1 MGAHGGSGGNIIVK
15 TDGEASIVAL
25 REALAKYH
33 GGVVTPETPPTGES
47 QAHGSA
53 EENGRRLRGMIK
65 VYLNQLEE
73 RASVKL
79 QATDPIL
86 QWLIR
91 WAAMAYSRFKLG
103 EDGRTAYERQKG
115 RRCCLEVVPFGELVR
130 YKQLGETSQE
140 RKSLETIWFEGVWL
154 GHARGSSEA
163 LVGTAEGVVRAWTIR
178 RLPEAERWDAESI
191 TEMQGTPAQP
201 NPTAPG
207 LHIPIAINIDQ
218 GGNSSGAPVETAQRK
233 EEQTARRVYLKQ
245 TDFEQHGYSG
255 DCEGCARL
263 QAGMGPR
270 PHSEACRTRLEEEL
284 GKGSGGNRRWQA
296 AQDRQLAR
304 SATNAAL
311 EEMREKK
318 RRLDKSENAQVPN
331 DDPVEKATADPVE
344 PSSSKD
350 HIKRRPVEQT
360 SEEEDDNDD
369 YDDKSRDKS
378 KSKKIRRSTPTG
390 QKRKDLDVEVKE
402 FQAKAKSKSTIPSGE
417 KRTVASDV
425 ARSPG
430 KAKIAEATG
439 ETRKVESD
447 VEDLVLQGSP
457 MRTKLQEDEDM
468 VDRLNTISS
477 QSAIHVLQLHE
488 GSKLTEDQEKHNIHT
503 MDLGDL
509 NIDELDNREKVATW
523 VREMKPACI
532 IGSSKGKSRD
542 HISWCCS
549 LYKLQVGEG
558 RMFVHEHGMGSPDK
572 CLREVGKCLDFALVR

>member
-1 MGAHGGSGGNIIVK
+1 MK

-53 EENGRRLRGMIK
+53 EENGRRLRGQIK
-65 VYLNQLEE
+65 VFLSQIEE

-91 WAAMAYSRFKLG
+91 WAAMAYSRYKVG

-115 RRCCLEVVPFGELVR
+115 RRCNLEVVPFGELVR
-130 YKQLGETSQE
+130 YKQLGETSAE
-140 RKSLETIWFEGVWL
+140 RKSLDTTWFEGVWL

-218 GGNSSGAPVETAQRK
+218 GDGGAPVETQQRK
-233 EEQTARRVYLKQ
+233 VEQTARRVYLKQ
-245 TDFEQHGYSG
+245 QDFEQHGYS
-255 DCEGCARL
+255 DECEGCARL
-263 QAGMGPR
+263 QAGMAPR

-284 GKGSGGNRRWQA
+284 GKQDSGNQRWQA
-296 AQDRQLAR
+296 AQDRHLAR
-304 SATNAAL
+304 TATNAAMQ
-311 EEMREKK
+311 EMKK
-318 RRLDKSENAQVPN
+318 RRLDKAEDLQGDETVPQVPK
-331 DDPVEKATADPVE
+331 DDPAEAVAEERAPSAHVKRAPNDGPVE

-350 HIKRRPVEQT
+350 HIRRRPLEQT

-390 QKRKDLDVEVKE
+390 QKRKDLDVEVKY

-417 KRTVASDV
+417 KRKVAIDV
-425 ARSPG
+425 ARSQG
-430 KAKIAEATG
+430 KLK
-439 ETRKVESD
+439 
-447 VEDLVLQGSP
+447 
-457 MRTKLQEDEDM
+457 
-468 VDRLNTISS
+468 
-477 QSAIHVLQLHE
+477 
-488 GSKLTEDQEKHNIHT
+488 
-503 MDLGDL
+503 
-509 NIDELDNREKVATW
+509 
-523 VREMKPACI
+523 
-532 IGSSKGKSRD
+532 
-542 HISWCCS
+542 
-549 LYKLQVGEG
+549 
-558 RMFVHEHGMGSPDK
+558 
-572 CLREVGKCLDFALVR
+572 